1 MKLVTKVYVCCL
13 CSLILYIDLIH
24 TLMGSN
30 ALLHM
35 IKKGSLVKI
44 LRPES
49 FWYNEVG
56 TVVNVETSKVLY
68 PVLVR
73 FDKVNYS
80 GLNSTN
86 FSLDELVEI
95 KSDTSANSPVK
106 PPIKSEVKA
115 EKENKKEGA

>member
-1 MKLVTKVYVCCL
+1 
-13 CSLILYIDLIH
+13 
-24 TLMGSN
+24 
-30 ALLHM
+30 M

-95 KSDTSANSPVK
+95 KVEIKSDTSAKSPVK
-106 PPIKSEVKA
+106 PPVKSEVKA